1 MSTPGKV
8 LVVLVL
14 LITPVW
20 VMMVSA
26 VAQLNKTGGKM
37 VDDLKKQVKTLEDD
51 VKTMRKSIVELKDT
65 ISLEQVTMADQVAA
79 LRSHAADLQK
89 TRTDAIEY
97 ATRAQLQ
104 AAATEEQAKAAEATR
119 DLRVAEHKEE
129 IAAKKAAEDEVEN
142 LKQEHA
148 TLTEQLDKLRNEFKK
163 TVEANRKLV
172 ARLKGRRSS

>member
-20 VMMVSA
+20 VMMVSG
-26 VAQLNKTGGKM
+26 VAQLNKNWGKQ

-51 VKTMRKSIVELKDT
+51 VVAMRKSVVDLKDT
-65 ISLEQVTMADQVAA
+65 ISLEQVTMADEIAA

-89 TRTDAIEY
+89 TRTDALEY
-97 ATRAQLQ
+97 ASRAQLQ
-104 AAATEEQAKAAEATR
+104 RAATEEQAKAAESTR
-119 DLRVAEHKEE
+119 DLRVTEHKEE
-129 IAAKKAAEDEVEN
+129 IAAKAAAEAEVEN

-148 TLTEQLDKLRNEFKK
+148 TLTEQLDKLRDDFKK
-163 TVEANRKLV
+163 TVESNRRLV